1 MNFHNVEFESSF
13 GLSSQLPVSDKPEIA
28 FCGRSN
34 VGKSSM
40 INKIF
45 NRKSLARVSS
55 MPGKTVTINFFTL
68 EGVRFADLPGYGYA
82 KVAKSEKARWGKLME
97 HYFTSERNLRLCFLL
112 LDIRHPPSK
121 DDLTML
127 GFLRESG
134 HPFSVVLTKA
144 DKLSKKELAV
154 RLEAF
159 PQEIGGDENLTPFSS
174 KTGQGVEQLHEIIV
188 QVAGEGNIG

>member
-13 GLSSQLPVSDKPEIA
+13 GISSQLPPSDKPEIA

-82 KVAKSEKARWGKLME
+82 KVSKSEKARWGKLME
-97 HYFTSERNLRLCFLL
+97 YYFTSERNLWLCFLL

-127 GFLRESG
+127 SFLRESG
-134 HPFSVVLTKA
+134 NPFTIVLTKA
-144 DKLSKKELAV
+144 DKLSKKELAA

-159 PQEIGGDENLTPFSS
+159 PQEIEGDEHLTPFSS
-174 KTGQGVEQLHEIIV
+174 KTGQGVEQLHEIII
-188 QVAGEGNIG
+188 QAASGNI

>member
-13 GLSSQLPVSDKPEIA
+13 GVSSQLPVSDKPEIA

-82 KVAKSEKARWGKLME
+82 KVAKTEKARWGKLME
-97 HYFTSERNLRLCFLL
+97 HYFSSERNLRLCFLL

-121 DDLTML
+121 DDLVML

-134 HPFSVVLTKA
+134 QPFTIVLTKA
-144 DKLSKKELAV
+144 DKLSKKELAA

-159 PQEIGGDENLTPFSS
+159 PQEIGGSENLAPFSS

-188 QVAGEGNIG
+188 RVANSGI